1 MKNVFQCKLCT
12 LLYSSHT
19 THTWY
24 KMWHLL
30 AVILPKAGTHL
41 ETVPELGRLRLWK
54 GNWKIV
60 LCRSNASSPSLANKQ
75 RCSRHHLAAE
85 AGRRG
90 FEVQPVPDSHWSIF
104 LASYWSRAYL
114 GAEVA
119 DRGKKRRLTWHQA
132 RADGFVWKEKSWQTH
147 GRKCVLSKLKNDNK
161 SPHLQRQQ
169 IG

>member
-1 MKNVFQCKLCT
+1 MLGVSTRLVLSGTLTRVF
-12 LLYSSHT
+12 SS
-19 THTWY
+19 Y
-24 KMWHLL
+24 VCCIGISQRK
-30 AVILPKAGTHL
+30 VK
-41 ETVPELGRLRLWK
+41 ETKGGWIVWK

-60 LCRSNASSPSLANKQ
+60 LCRSNASSLSLANKQ

-104 LASYWSRAYL
+104 LDSYWSRAYL
-114 GAEVA
+114 RAEVA

-161 SPHLQRQQ
+161 SPHFQRQRCHQQ
-169 IG
+169 IV

>member
-1 MKNVFQCKLCT
+1 MYFPAT
-12 LLYSSHT
+12 S
-19 THTWY
+19 
-24 KMWHLL
+24 
-30 AVILPKAGTHL
+30 AAL
-41 ETVPELGRLRLWK
+41 EVSQPGVKETRRGWIVWK

-60 LCRSNASSPSLANKQ
+60 LCRSNASSLSLANKQ

-147 GRKCVLSKLKNDNK
+147 GRKCVFSKLKNDNK
-161 SPHLQRQQ
+161 SLHFQRQRCHQQ
-169 IG
+169 IVDTTISLWW

>member
-1 MKNVFQCKLCT
+1 MLGVSTRLVLSET
-12 LLYSSHT
+12 LTRVYFPATSS
-19 THTWY
+19 
-24 KMWHLL
+24 
-30 AVILPKAGTHL
+30 AL
-41 ETVPELGRLRLWK
+41 EVSQRRVKETRRGWIVWK

-60 LCRSNASSPSLANKQ
+60 LCRSNASSLSLANKQ

-114 GAEVA
+114 RAEVA

-147 GRKCVLSKLKNDNK
+147 GKKCVLSELKNDNK
-161 SPHLQRQQ
+161 SPYFERQRCHQQ
-169 IG
+169 IV